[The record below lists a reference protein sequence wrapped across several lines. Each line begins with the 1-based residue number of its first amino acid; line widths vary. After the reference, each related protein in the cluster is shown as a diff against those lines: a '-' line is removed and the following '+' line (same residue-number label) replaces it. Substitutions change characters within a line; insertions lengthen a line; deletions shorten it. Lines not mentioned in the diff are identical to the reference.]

1 MVFLYQTTDTTV
13 QPQNVTTKRITSHW
27 GLGCHGSG
35 LPWIVEFT
43 ALKIWATQ
51 AWRFHSLRKS
61 DLLGKS
67 GDWLRKVVI
76 ETAHGD
82 STCKCGD
89 LISKHGDSTRTHAD
103 LSDLTSKH
111 CDWTSGSGL
120 TGKHVP
126 YVDEIHQHMQKRHHI
141 DMFNQWPSWCLLAPF
156 RAAVFCRCHPATLPR

>member
-1 MVFLYQTTDTTV
+1 MIIWMVFLYQTTDTTV

-111 CDWTSGSGL
+111 LGICMDL
-120 TGKHVP
+120 
-126 YVDEIHQHMQKRHHI
+126 Y
-141 DMFNQWPSWCLLAPF
+141 NQQNIKYHGGVHSLRTIVLIIGIY
-156 RAAVFCRCHPATLPR
+156 RI